1 MKKDLAYIIEPV
13 KAEMDELKA
22 LMHDSLPTENVLLH
36 QAIDHVLQKHGKM
49 MRPLLLLLIAKLY
62 GTITPASLHVAVSLE
77 LLHTASL
84 IHDDVV
90 DESDERR
97 GQPSVNAAF
106 GNKVAVL
113 SGDFFLASAVRQVY
127 LTNDLRLVE
136 IVGNLGTKLAE
147 GELLQLHNISEKSLS
162 YDVYFDIIRNKT
174 ATLFSSCAKAGA
186 ISAGAPDEMVNKATL
201 FGEYIGLCF
210 QIKDDIFDYFDN
222 TQLGKPTGNDMKEG
236 KLTLPALYVLNNTK
250 DSTVLALA
258 DKVRNLTATDT
269 EIAQLI
275 DFSRQTGGIEYAY
288 QVIAEF
294 HQKASALLADAPDSD
309 VKQSLFAYLDFVV
322 DRNH

>member
-1 MKKDLAYIIEPV
+1 MMKDLAYIMEPV
-13 KAEMDELKA
+13 KAEMDELKV
-22 LMHDSLPTENVLLH
+22 LMHDSLPTDNVLLH
-36 QAIDHVLQKHGKM
+36 QVIDHVFRKHGKM
-49 MRPLLLLLIAKLY
+49 MRPLLLLLVAKHF
-62 GTITPASLHVAVSLE
+62 GKITPAALHVAVSLE

-84 IHDDVV
+84 VHDDVV

-97 GQPSVNAAF
+97 GQASVNVAF

-113 SGDFFLASAVRQVY
+113 SGDFFLANAVRQVY
-127 LTNDLRLVE
+127 LTNDLRLVQ

-147 GELLQLHNISEKSLS
+147 GELLQLHNISMKSLS
-162 YDVYFDIIRNKT
+162 YDVYYDIIRNKT

-186 ISAGAPDEMVNKATL
+186 ISVGVSDEMIEKASL

-236 KLTLPALYVLNNTK
+236 KLTLPALFALNSTQ
-250 DSTVLALA
+250 DSSALVLA
-258 DKVRNLTATDT
+258 DKVRKMIASDS
-269 EIAQLI
+269 EISQLI
-275 DFSRQTGGIEYAY
+275 EFSRDNGGIEYAY
-288 QVIAEF
+288 QVIADF
-294 HQKASALLADAPDSD
+294 HKKASALLTDAPDSP
-309 VKQSLFAYLDFVV
+309 VKRSLYAYLDYVV